1 MASTAQEKRRARIA
15 ATLAARQEQEK
26 QKQLSLVEPGLPDV
40 GRPSWVNEA
49 TAKIEEG
56 DGAWVKLGEHLT
68 RQSAEHGRARLRRKL
83 RAEGVADEYELW
95 VTVDRAQ
102 ISKELLRK
110 ADKAMKI
117 VIEQD
122 LPRPKMRRPAAV
134 FGRWTKGTLEPE
146 VVQQRV
152 AGQAGGAAT
161 REANQIRAKQTAKTG

>member
-1 MASTAQEKRRARIA
+1 MA
-15 ATLAARQEQEK
+15 ATIAARQEKAKLAAVPEVE
-26 QKQLSLVEPGLPDV
+26 SAEPGI

-49 TAKIEEG
+49 EQKLIDG
-56 DGAWVKLGEHLT
+56 DGAWVKLGEHAT

-83 RAEGVADEYELW
+83 RAEGKQDEYELW

-117 VIEQD
+117 VVEQE

-134 FGRWTKGTLEPE
+134 FGRWTHGVVEPE

-161 REANQIRAKQTAKTG
+161 REANQIRAKQQAKTG